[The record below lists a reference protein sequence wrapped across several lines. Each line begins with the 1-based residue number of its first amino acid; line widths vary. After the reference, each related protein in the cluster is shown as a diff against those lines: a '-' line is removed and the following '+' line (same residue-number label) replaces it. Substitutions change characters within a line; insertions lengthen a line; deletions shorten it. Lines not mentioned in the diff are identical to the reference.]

1 MEKLVLTIEYMVF
14 VITQFNKENEMIK
27 LCYWLRAIAALIAV
41 GAMGSLQLDTID
53 WWTWFCQTMLGVVTW
68 ILVGYWIDDIKYYSN
83 KKVR

>member
-1 MEKLVLTIEYMVF
+1 
-14 VITQFNKENEMIK
+14 MIK

-68 ILVGYWIDDIKYYSN
+68 VLVGYWIDDIKYYSN
-83 KKVR
+83 KKVRCEKL